1 MSGVTRGT
9 GVQLPSPGAS
19 PGAGPRASPGWRTRV
34 AAHRVSS
41 GRNSCVRADQAGGE
55 RGGRGAG
62 LKDGRQEG
70 ETASPVPP
78 ADPCR
83 RLARSPAE
91 PPPTRLPPWS
101 WGSTT
106 GAAGQ
111 ALAGPSDYD
120 SAGEVRA
127 SGRAGPDRGAPIG
140 SLSPRG
146 WGVDPQI
153 PRGANVAGVCLLS
166 LGRRDRRSR
175 DSIRIAQRGIET
187 WQAIRGAEPTLRG
200 I

>member
-1 MSGVTRGT
+1 
-9 GVQLPSPGAS
+9 VQLPPPGAS
-19 PGAGPRASPGWRTRV
+19 PGAVRRANPGRRTRV
-34 AAHRVSS
+34 AAQGVSS
-41 GRNSCVRADQAGGE
+41 ARNSCVRADQGGGE
-55 RGGRGAG
+55 RAGGVRAWRTGGRKG
-62 LKDGRQEG
+62 KR
-70 ETASPVPP
+70 PP
-78 ADPCR
+78 RCRRPIPGR
-83 RLARSPAE
+83 RLAGSTAE
-91 PPPTRLPPWS
+91 QPPTRLPPRS

-127 SGRAGPDRGAPIG
+127 SGRAGPDRGGPIG

-146 WGVDPQI
+146 WGVEPQI

-187 WQAIRGAEPTLRG
+187 WQAIRELNRHSGAYDG
-200 I
+200 